1 MFIDTHTHIYLSNF
15 KSDIGSVMERAAAA
29 GIQQCYL
36 PAIDRSVMDDLLALE
51 AAYPG
56 TCHAM
61 AGLHPCSVKDDFEE
75 ELSFVREWLD
85 RRQFAAVG
93 EIGLDFHWDL
103 SHRDQQYEAF
113 HRQVGWAAGKGLPV
127 VLHTR
132 KATDECID
140 VIRQH
145 QDGHLRG
152 VFHCFS
158 GTVEQAEAVIGLGFL
173 LGIGGVLTYK
183 NGGLEPVIRAFGLE
197 HVVLETDAP
206 YLTPVPY
213 RGKRNEPAYI
223 GHVAEALARITGL
236 PLEEVAE
243 VTSRNARALFSR

>member
-1 MFIDTHTHIYLSNF
+1 MFIDTHTHIYLANF
-15 KSDIGSVMERAAAA
+15 KADIATVMERAAEA
-29 GIQQCYL
+29 GVRECYL
-36 PAIDRSVMDDLLALE
+36 PGIDRSVMDDLLALE

-75 ELSFVREWLD
+75 ELTFVREWLD
-85 RRQFAAVG
+85 RRPFAAVG

-103 SHRDQQYEAF
+103 TYREQQYEAF
-113 HRQVGWAAGKGLPV
+113 HRQVEWAGEKGLPV

-132 KATDECID
+132 KATDECIE
-140 VIRQH
+140 VIRAH
-145 QDGHLRG
+145 QDGRLKG

-183 NGGLEPVIRAFGLE
+183 NGGLEPVIRAFGLG

-223 GHVAEALARITGL
+223 GHVAGALSRITGL
-236 PLEEVAE
+236 SIDDVAD
-243 VTSRNARALFSR
+243 VTTRNARALFS

>member
-1 MFIDTHTHIYLSNF
+1 MFIDTHTHIYLANF
-15 KSDIGSVMERAAAA
+15 KADIATVMERAAEA
-29 GIQQCYL
+29 GVRECYL
-36 PAIDRSVMDDLLALE
+36 PGIDRSVMDDLLALE

-85 RRQFAAVG
+85 RRPFAAVG

-103 SHRDQQYEAF
+103 TYREQQYEAF
-113 HRQVGWAAGKGLPV
+113 HRQVEYAGEKGLPV

-132 KATDECID
+132 KATDECIE
-140 VIRQH
+140 VIRAH
-145 QDGHLRG
+145 QDGRLKG

-183 NGGLEPVIRAFGLE
+183 NGGLEPVIRAFGLG

-223 GHVAEALARITGL
+223 GHVAGALSRITGL
-236 PLEEVAE
+236 SIDEVAD
-243 VTSRNARALFSR
+243 VTTRNARALFS

>member
-1 MFIDTHTHIYLSNF
+1 MFIDTHTHIYLANF
-15 KSDIGSVMERAAAA
+15 KADIATVMERAAEA
-29 GIQQCYL
+29 GVRECYL
-36 PAIDRSVMDDLLALE
+36 PGIDRSVMDDLLALE

-85 RRQFAAVG
+85 RRPFAAVG

-103 SHRDQQYEAF
+103 TYREQQYEAF
-113 HRQVGWAAGKGLPV
+113 HRQVEWAGEKGLPV

-132 KATDECID
+132 KATDECIE
-140 VIRQH
+140 VIRAH
-145 QDGHLRG
+145 QDGRLKG

-183 NGGLEPVIRAFGLE
+183 NGGLEPVIRAFGLG

-223 GHVAEALARITGL
+223 GHVAGALSRITGL
-236 PLEEVAE
+236 SIDDVAD
-243 VTSRNARALFSR
+243 VTTRNARALFS